1 MFFNISVGY
10 FISWCWFS
18 LKYFSF
24 VLYDKSRTTYRSK
37 SPRYPS
43 NEIAYHNATK
53 ITKKKYPVIMQQN
66 HDEAQSW
73 ELSMISITNF

>member
-1 MFFNISVGY
+1 MVISFHDVDLAWNI
-10 FISWCWFS
+10 
-18 LKYFSF
+18 L
-24 VLYDKSRTTYRSK
+24 DKSRTTYRSK

-73 ELSMISITNF
+73 ELSMISITNLKMAN